1 VFGFPLP
8 PGVPA
13 LVGPL
18 NVFDARLF
26 LSQAVLDLS
35 ALNDA
40 RAASHG
46 LAAARY
52 TYQSAR
58 DLVVLVTANM
68 YLETLASSARADS
81 ARAQLQT
88 AQALF
93 TQATDLRQSGIVA
106 GIDVLRAQ
114 LQLSTQQQR
123 ATASGNDFDKAK
135 L

>member
-1 VFGFPLP
+1 MVLLLCVAFPCAGAPAAQGLP
-8 PGVPA
+8 PAQQAPA
-13 LVGPL
+13 RP
-18 NVFDARLF
+18 A
-26 LSQAVLDLS
+26 AP
-35 ALNDA
+35 

-46 LAAARY
+46 VAAARY

-114 LQLSTQQQR
+114 LQLSTQ
-123 ATASGNDFDKAK
+123 
-135 L
+135 